1 MKKNNKLTIIMYH
14 YVREIK
20 NSKFPEIKGLE
31 LEGFI
36 RQLDY
41 LQKNF
46 NIITAEQLIQFII
59 KNKNLPP
66 NSCYLTFDDGYK
78 DHFKY
83 VLPELINRGIQ
94 GSFFVPAG
102 VIIEKKVLDVNK
114 IHFILAKAKNK
125 SFLLL
130 DLNSICKKFGFKENT
145 LKEYWN
151 KYGKNS
157 RYDTSEVVYI
167 KRLLQHVL
175 PEIIRKEITNILF
188 KKYVGIPEDK
198 FSSELYMSQD
208 EVRKL
213 VKLGMYVGCHG
224 YEHYWLNTLPAHEQ
238 EKDIQLGLDFMS
250 DIGSSVEK
258 WIMCYPYGA
267 YNQDTLNILKKKNCI
282 IGLTTVPDYVD
293 FGINDKLVL
302 PRLNTNDFPQ

>member
-102 VIIEKKVLDVNK
+102 VIIEEKVLDVNK

-167 KRLLQHVL
+167 KKLLQHVL
-175 PEIIRKEITNILF
+175 PEIIRKEITNIL
-188 KKYVGIPEDK
+188 K
-198 FSSELYMSQD
+198 
-208 EVRKL
+208 R
-213 VKLGMYVGCHG
+213 
-224 YEHYWLNTLPAHEQ
+224 
-238 EKDIQLGLDFMS
+238 
-250 DIGSSVEK
+250 
-258 WIMCYPYGA
+258 
-267 YNQDTLNILKKKNCI
+267 
-282 IGLTTVPDYVD
+282 
-293 FGINDKLVL
+293 
-302 PRLNTNDFPQ
+302 